1 MINRRS
7 SHNVETSTLCGSELA
22 FNTDC
27 VPNRQPKDARERKR
41 MSAMKL
47 SPRWHKLLLSV
58 HVATAVSVLGTD
70 LVLLVLGISSVRGA
84 GAHGDPDRSH
94 PLRARAQPGSGR
106 QRRYRGPDVYRSRA
120 PATGGRPGGG
130 GHA

>member
-22 FNTDC
+22 FNTDW
-27 VPNRQPKDARERKR
+27 VPNRHPKDARERKR

-47 SPRWHKLLLSV
+47 SPRWHKLLLTV

-70 LVLLVLGISSVRGA
+70 LVLLVLGISSVRA
-84 GAHGDPDRSH
+84 ADPQTVYPAADLIATWVLA
-94 PLRARAQPGSGR
+94 PLAILALGSGVLTR
-106 QRRYRGPDVYRSRA
+106 WGLFRYWWV
-120 PATGGRPGGG
+120 TIK
-130 GHA
+130 